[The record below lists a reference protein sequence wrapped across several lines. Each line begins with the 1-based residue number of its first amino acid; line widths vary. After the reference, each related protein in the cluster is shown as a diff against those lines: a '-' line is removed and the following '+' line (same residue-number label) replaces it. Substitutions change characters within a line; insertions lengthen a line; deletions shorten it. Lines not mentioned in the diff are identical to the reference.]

1 MISLHSFRSV
11 VRETIHRSDKM
22 SRRFRRFSF
31 SQTMTTTTTTTTTRS
46 SSRKTLRAPKTRTLS
61 IRSIVARRP
70 RMTPRRRYG

>member
-31 SQTMTTTTTTTTTRS
+31 SQTMTTTTTTTTRS

>member
-11 VRETIHRSDKM
+11 ARETIHRSDKM

-31 SQTMTTTTTTTTTRS
+31 SQKMTTTTTTTRS

>member
-31 SQTMTTTTTTTTTRS
+31 SQKMTTTTTTTRS

>member
-31 SQTMTTTTTTTTTRS
+31 SQKMTTATMTTTRS

>member
-31 SQTMTTTTTTTTTRS
+31 SRKMTTTTTTRS

>member
-31 SQTMTTTTTTTTTRS
+31 SQKMTTTTTPTTRS

>member
-31 SQTMTTTTTTTTTRS
+31 SQTMTTTTTTTRS

>member
-31 SQTMTTTTTTTTTRS
+31 SQKMTTTTTTTTRS

>member
-31 SQTMTTTTTTTTTRS
+31 SQKMTTTTTTTTTRS
-46 SSRKTLRAPKTRTLS
+46 SSRKTLRAPKNRTLS